1 MCCYAPR
8 FLFEPI
14 LKDLLGMYVNII
26 PNSCNKFKLCIL
38 LFIEIKQNDKS
49 NQCDNFMKFVSVLK
63 QAQIQ
68 NERVIIVLDKCE
80 LLEHEQ
86 IIIFSKLQELIK
98 SHQFC
103 VVFIS
108 QVSSAKFNNDINFLP
123 IEFEQYNSGKYYKL

>member
-1 MCCYAPR
+1 
-8 FLFEPI
+8 
-14 LKDLLGMYVNII
+14 
-26 PNSCNKFKLCIL
+26 
-38 LFIEIKQNDKS
+38 
-49 NQCDNFMKFVSVLK
+49 MKFISVLK

-98 SHQFC
+98 SYQFC
-103 VVFIS
+103 VLFIS

-123 IEFEQYNSGKYYKL
+123 IEFEQYNSGNYYE